1 MKYCVYFVEIVVCK
15 VFDEFGFVEIVV
27 DFVIDEIVKFVCVG
41 QVVDCDDVCFVVF
54 VECFD
59 DVCVDKI
66 GCVGDDEGYDCFV

>member
-41 QVVDCDDVCFVVF
+41 
-54 VECFD
+54 
-59 DVCVDKI
+59 
-66 GCVGDDEGYDCFV
+66 